1 VGAGEKT
8 VLYLVGLDLLLLDPL
23 DYEGD
28 IWLLLCPGLPD
39 LQDERG
45 GTQHLAKQR
54 YLPPLKVV
62 L

>member
-45 GTQHLAKQR
+45 GTQHLAKQL
-54 YLPPLKVV
+54 YLLY
-62 L
+62 